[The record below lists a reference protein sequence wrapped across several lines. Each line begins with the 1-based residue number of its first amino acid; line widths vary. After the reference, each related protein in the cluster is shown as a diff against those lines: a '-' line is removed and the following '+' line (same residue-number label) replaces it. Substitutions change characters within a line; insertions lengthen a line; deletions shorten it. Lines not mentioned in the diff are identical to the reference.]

1 MANFLTWEW
10 GLAYLA
16 VGVVALYLI
25 RMLSIWLN
33 RTRTEEPW
41 WREIRSVFRP
51 EKKFPW
57 KTELIVL
64 LVSCVMS
71 VAWPVLVVWISIIL
85 FSSTASWRAK
95 LPEAT
100 FTCQPA
106 HLRKAMI
113 QAEAESMGTVI
124 DPLGRAPALPFGH
137 LNAGWQAFLGNHAED
152 FSLWYFEVPHIPKDD
167 ESTAAPSYLEFRGF
181 AWVQAGKVK
190 SEFVFE
196 GY

>member
-1 MANFLTWEW
+1 MTSFLTWER

-25 RMLSIWLN
+25 RMLNMWLN
-33 RTRTEEPW
+33 RTRTEGPW
-41 WREIRSVFRP
+41 WEELRNIFMP
-51 EKKFPW
+51 NKKFDW
-57 KTELIVL
+57 KEAL
-64 LVSCVMS
+64 LSLLLFSLFS
-71 VAWPVLVVWISIIL
+71 VAWPVIVVWISINH
-85 FSSTASWRAK
+85 FSSTASWRSK

-100 FTCQPA
+100 FTCQQA
-106 HLRKAMI
+106 HLRKAMT
-113 QAEAESMGTVI
+113 QAEAESMGAVI

-152 FSLWYFEVPHIPKDD
+152 LALWYFEVPHRPTDGK
-167 ESTAAPSYLEFRGF
+167 STDAPSYLEFRGF

-190 SEFVFE
+190 AEFVFE